1 MFRDLLL
8 LTLLATISFASEVN
22 LTTPSTAVQSY
33 YDAINDGD
41 MTSLEQVMLQDS
53 YDKDIQIYALS
64 IAFKDKE
71 FHKTLRRYSS
81 SEVAKK
87 TVILAVEEKLKQRKR
102 RSIIIKKELS
112 LGKDRVMVQFSEDS
126 KQKQL
131 YLSNHPQG
139 WKIDYLAGR
148 KTD

>member
-1 MFRDLLL
+1 VFRIFLLSL
-8 LTLLATISFASEVN
+8 LFASISLASKVN
-22 LTTPSTAVQSY
+22 LNTPSSAVQSY
-33 YDAINDGD
+33 YDAINEGD
-41 MTSLEQVMLQDS
+41 MSSLAQVMVQDS
-53 YDKDIQIYALS
+53 YDKDVQVYALS

-87 TVILAVEEKLKQRKR
+87 TVILAVEEKLKQRKK
-102 RSIIIKKELS
+102 RSITIKKELS

-131 YLSNHPQG
+131 YLSKHPQG